1 MKTQAETQIRLQ
13 NILYLTDFSGA
24 SEAALPFAVTLARAY
39 GANVH
44 ALHILL
50 PTPYPY
56 AYSAPG
62 LIAAA
67 LEAEEENAQA
77 EMQKVDSQLTG
88 LQHETDVERGTRI
101 WPEVEQAIQ
110 EDNIDLVVVGT
121 HGRTGANKLMMG
133 SVAEEIFRRSPV
145 PVLTVGPNVRSGAH
159 KGGRFHRVLF
169 ATDLTPESLARAPY
183 AVSLAQEN
191 QALLLLLLVMPKP
204 AYPSADD
211 KKRLEMCTSE
221 AMQCLSDI
229 VPDDANLEFSWEA
242 VVEYGEPAERIVEV
256 AKQRGV
262 DLIVLGVR
270 KATHM
275 DAAVHLGSAIAH
287 KVVAHAPCPVLTAR
301 A

>member
-159 KGGRFHRVLF
+159 EGGRFHRVLF

>member
-1 MKTQAETQIRLQ
+1 MMKTQAETQIRLQ

-159 KGGRFHRVLF
+159 KGGRF
-169 ATDLTPESLARAPY
+169 
-183 AVSLAQEN
+183 QEN